1 MMGPFW
7 TNGIATL
14 YQTDARQNPIPD
26 QSVHCVVTSP
36 PYFGLRVYRSD
47 SDAMIG
53 LEETVPG
60 WIDSMLEVMAE
71 VGRVLRDDG
80 VLWVNLGDSYTGNP
94 SSGGANANDGG
105 PPVRLENMRTK
116 TGQSGQ
122 LLMIPARFALAMQD
136 AGWILR
142 SDVIWAKKSCMPESL
157 NGTRWERCRV
167 KVGQGAVSRKGDPS
181 ESGERM
187 SGYTHAEQAKY
198 TDCPG
203 CPKCADTDGLIL
215 RNGSWRCTSSHEHIF
230 QFVKSMGY
238 YSDGEAVKTES
249 NANRR
254 NVWSD
259 ISPEPYG
266 NVKISRQDPVAVD
279 AVSGGTKCKVSP
291 DCLVHVGCPGLAP
304 NGEYDARE
312 VLKWSYKEHIGECPG
327 QGPSVGSQTIGSN
340 PGHSLGVDT
349 EDGQIL
355 SSEPSAIDRSIS
367 SRRTGHAP
375 ETNPVDSS
383 SAEIESR
390 TDGRQEQHGLFEPSP
405 DIGENNTL
413 PGDSDAHSPGQ
424 TLGSNA
430 GMISCACTSPCLC
443 SFYNIVTEETSHY
456 ATFPSDLPRLCIQ
469 ASTSEAGVCAECGS
483 QWARVVEVG
492 ELQPTRR
499 QYDKKSYGVVL
510 DSPDSG
516 DQGSNRA
523 RDGHRANMAFSTT
536 TLSWRPTCT
545 CNADKVPA
553 TVLDCFAGTGTTLL
567 AAMRLGRRSVGVD
580 LSPDYLGQAVKRLE
594 KQSLPMLI

>member
-1 MMGPFW
+1 MRPVLAATDPQMMGPFW

-157 NGTRWERCRV
+157 NGTRWE
-167 KVGQGAVSRKGDPS
+167 GD
-181 ESGERM
+181 
-187 SGYTHAEQAKY
+187 T
-198 TDCPG
+198 
-203 CPKCADTDGLIL
+203 L
-215 RNGSWRCTSSHEHIF
+215 RRGSWRCTSSHEHIF

-266 NVKISRQDPVAVD
+266 
-279 AVSGGTKCKVSP
+279 
-291 DCLVHVGCPGLAP
+291 
-304 NGEYDARE
+304 GE
-312 VLKWSYKEHIGECPG
+312 
-327 QGPSVGSQTIGSN
+327 
-340 PGHSLGVDT
+340 
-349 EDGQIL
+349 
-355 SSEPSAIDRSIS
+355 
-367 SRRTGHAP
+367 
-375 ETNPVDSS
+375 
-383 SAEIESR
+383 
-390 TDGRQEQHGLFEPSP
+390 
-405 DIGENNTL
+405 
-413 PGDSDAHSPGQ
+413 
-424 TLGSNA
+424 
-430 GMISCACTSPCLC
+430 
-443 SFYNIVTEETSHY
+443 HY

-483 QWARVVEVG
+483 QWARVVEHTNMG
-492 ELQPTRR
+492 ITR
-499 QYDKKSYGVVL
+499 
-510 DSPDSG
+510 SG
-516 DQGSNRA
+516 NEGNAGTRTMICGTMDTP
-523 RDGHRANMAFSTT
+523 STT
-536 TLSWRPTCT
+536 KTLSWRPTCT

-580 LSPDYLGQAVKRLE
+580 LSTDYLGQAVKRLG

>member
-1 MMGPFW
+1 VDEYW

-14 YQTDARQNPIPD
+14 YQADARQMPIPD
-26 QSVHCVVTSP
+26 QSVHCAVTSP
-36 PYFGLRVYRSD
+36 PYFGLRVYHSD

-53 LEETVPG
+53 LEETVQG
-60 WIDSMLEVMAE
+60 YVDSMLEVMAE

-80 VLWVNLGDSYTGNP
+80 VLWVNLGDSYGG
-94 SSGGANANDGG
+94 SGKG
-105 PPVRLENMRTK
+105 PPGPKQATNKGSVNEQWLAPTSENA
-116 TGQSGQ
+116 GQ

-167 KVGQGAVSRKGDPS
+167 KTSNGQRLVERGQHHANDWGHENRGRNPNETNIEGAN
-181 ESGERM
+181 
-187 SGYTHAEQAKY
+187 AQWA
-198 TDCPG
+198 DCPG
-203 CPKCADTDGLIL
+203 CPKCADTDGLVL
-215 RNGSWRCTSSHEHIF
+215 RSGSWRCTSSHEHIF

-266 NVKISRQDPVAVD
+266 
-279 AVSGGTKCKVSP
+279 
-291 DCLVHVGCPGLAP
+291 
-304 NGEYDARE
+304 GE
-312 VLKWSYKEHIGECPG
+312 
-327 QGPSVGSQTIGSN
+327 
-340 PGHSLGVDT
+340 
-349 EDGQIL
+349 
-355 SSEPSAIDRSIS
+355 
-367 SRRTGHAP
+367 
-375 ETNPVDSS
+375 
-383 SAEIESR
+383 
-390 TDGRQEQHGLFEPSP
+390 
-405 DIGENNTL
+405 
-413 PGDSDAHSPGQ
+413 
-424 TLGSNA
+424 
-430 GMISCACTSPCLC
+430 
-443 SFYNIVTEETSHY
+443 HY

-483 QWARVVEVG
+483 QWARVVDATE
-492 ELQPTRR
+492 
-499 QYDKKSYGVVL
+499 
-510 DSPDSG
+510 
-516 DQGSNRA
+516 
-523 RDGHRANMAFSTT
+523 
-536 TLSWRPTCT
+536 WRPTCT

-580 LSPDYLGQAVKRLE
+580 LSTDYLGQAVKRLE

>member
-1 MMGPFW
+1 VDEYW

-14 YQTDARQNPIPD
+14 YQADARQIPIPD

-80 VLWVNLGDSYTGNP
+80 VLWVNLGDSY
-94 SSGGANANDGG
+94 GGSRKG
-105 PPVRLENMRTK
+105 PPGPKQATNKGSVNEQWLVPTTENA
-116 TGQSGQ
+116 GQ
-122 LLMIPARFALAMQD
+122 LLGIPWRFALAMQD

-142 SDVIWAKKSCMPESL
+142 SDVIWAKKSPMPESVA
-157 NGTRWERCRV
+157 GTRWE
-167 KVGQGAVSRKGDPS
+167 GD
-181 ESGERM
+181 
-187 SGYTHAEQAKY
+187 T
-198 TDCPG
+198 
-203 CPKCADTDGLIL
+203 L
-215 RNGSWRCTSSHEHIF
+215 RRGSWRCTSSHEHIF
-230 QFVKSMGY
+230 QFAKGMGY

-266 NVKISRQDPVAVD
+266 
-279 AVSGGTKCKVSP
+279 
-291 DCLVHVGCPGLAP
+291 
-304 NGEYDARE
+304 GE
-312 VLKWSYKEHIGECPG
+312 
-327 QGPSVGSQTIGSN
+327 
-340 PGHSLGVDT
+340 
-349 EDGQIL
+349 
-355 SSEPSAIDRSIS
+355 
-367 SRRTGHAP
+367 
-375 ETNPVDSS
+375 
-383 SAEIESR
+383 
-390 TDGRQEQHGLFEPSP
+390 
-405 DIGENNTL
+405 
-413 PGDSDAHSPGQ
+413 
-424 TLGSNA
+424 
-430 GMISCACTSPCLC
+430 
-443 SFYNIVTEETSHY
+443 HY

-469 ASTSEAGVCAECGS
+469 ASTSVVGVCADCGS
-483 QWARVVEVG
+483 QWARVVERKPNPAGIMGVG
-492 ELQPTRR
+492 NGRHLDDFNEQAV
-499 QYDKKSYGVVL
+499 GVHV
-510 DSPDSG
+510 D
-516 DQGSNRA
+516 A
-523 RDGHRANMAFSTT
+523 EIT

-553 TVLDCFAGTGTTLL
+553 TVLDPFAGTGTTLL

>member
-157 NGTRWERCRV
+157 NGTRWE
-167 KVGQGAVSRKGDPS
+167 GD
-181 ESGERM
+181 
-187 SGYTHAEQAKY
+187 T
-198 TDCPG
+198 
-203 CPKCADTDGLIL
+203 L
-215 RNGSWRCTSSHEHIF
+215 RRGSWRCTSSHEHIF

-266 NVKISRQDPVAVD
+266 
-279 AVSGGTKCKVSP
+279 
-291 DCLVHVGCPGLAP
+291 
-304 NGEYDARE
+304 GE
-312 VLKWSYKEHIGECPG
+312 
-327 QGPSVGSQTIGSN
+327 
-340 PGHSLGVDT
+340 
-349 EDGQIL
+349 
-355 SSEPSAIDRSIS
+355 
-367 SRRTGHAP
+367 
-375 ETNPVDSS
+375 
-383 SAEIESR
+383 
-390 TDGRQEQHGLFEPSP
+390 
-405 DIGENNTL
+405 
-413 PGDSDAHSPGQ
+413 
-424 TLGSNA
+424 
-430 GMISCACTSPCLC
+430 
-443 SFYNIVTEETSHY
+443 HY

-523 RDGHRANMAFSTT
+523 RDGRRANMAFSTT

>member
-1 MMGPFW
+1 VDEYW

-14 YQTDARQNPIPD
+14 YQADARQIPIPE

-53 LEETVPG
+53 LEETVQG

-80 VLWVNLGDSYTGNP
+80 VLWVNLGDSYGG
-94 SSGGANANDGG
+94 SGKG
-105 PPVRLENMRTK
+105 PPGPKQATNKGSVNEQWLVPTTENA
-116 TGQSGQ
+116 GQ

-157 NGTRWERCRV
+157 NGTRWE
-167 KVGQGAVSRKGDPS
+167 GD
-181 ESGERM
+181 
-187 SGYTHAEQAKY
+187 T
-198 TDCPG
+198 
-203 CPKCADTDGLIL
+203 L
-215 RNGSWRCTSSHEHIF
+215 RRGSWRCTSSHEHIF

-266 NVKISRQDPVAVD
+266 
-279 AVSGGTKCKVSP
+279 
-291 DCLVHVGCPGLAP
+291 
-304 NGEYDARE
+304 GE
-312 VLKWSYKEHIGECPG
+312 
-327 QGPSVGSQTIGSN
+327 
-340 PGHSLGVDT
+340 
-349 EDGQIL
+349 
-355 SSEPSAIDRSIS
+355 
-367 SRRTGHAP
+367 
-375 ETNPVDSS
+375 
-383 SAEIESR
+383 
-390 TDGRQEQHGLFEPSP
+390 
-405 DIGENNTL
+405 
-413 PGDSDAHSPGQ
+413 
-424 TLGSNA
+424 
-430 GMISCACTSPCLC
+430 
-443 SFYNIVTEETSHY
+443 HY

-483 QWARVVEVG
+483 QWARVVDATE
-492 ELQPTRR
+492 
-499 QYDKKSYGVVL
+499 
-510 DSPDSG
+510 
-516 DQGSNRA
+516 
-523 RDGHRANMAFSTT
+523 
-536 TLSWRPTCT
+536 WRPTCT

-580 LSPDYLGQAVKRLE
+580 LSPDYLGQAVKRLG
-594 KQSLPMLI
+594 KQSLPLLI

>member
-1 MMGPFW
+1 MRPVLAAINPQMMGPFW

-14 YQTDARQNPIPD
+14 YQADARQIPIPD

-80 VLWVNLGDSYTGNP
+80 ILWVNLGDSYAG
-94 SSGGANANDGG
+94 SGKDGG
-105 PPVRLENMRTK
+105 TASKKQVSNSGSLTMAHLPIYKESA
-116 TGQSGQ
+116 SGQ

-142 SDVIWAKKSCMPESL
+142 SDVIWAKKSPMPESVA
-157 NGTRWERCRV
+157 GTRWERCRV
-167 KVGQGAVSRKGDPS
+167 KVAGNTNIDNGKNADHQDRRKVGFNDRWDSPEENS
-181 ESGERM
+181 
-187 SGYTHAEQAKY
+187 AQY

-215 RNGSWRCTSSHEHIF
+215 RSGSWRCTSSHEHIF
-230 QFVKSMGY
+230 QFVKGMGY

-266 NVKISRQDPVAVD
+266 
-279 AVSGGTKCKVSP
+279 
-291 DCLVHVGCPGLAP
+291 
-304 NGEYDARE
+304 GE
-312 VLKWSYKEHIGECPG
+312 
-327 QGPSVGSQTIGSN
+327 
-340 PGHSLGVDT
+340 
-349 EDGQIL
+349 
-355 SSEPSAIDRSIS
+355 
-367 SRRTGHAP
+367 
-375 ETNPVDSS
+375 
-383 SAEIESR
+383 
-390 TDGRQEQHGLFEPSP
+390 
-405 DIGENNTL
+405 
-413 PGDSDAHSPGQ
+413 
-424 TLGSNA
+424 
-430 GMISCACTSPCLC
+430 
-443 SFYNIVTEETSHY
+443 HY

-469 ASTSEAGVCAECGS
+469 ASTSEAGVCADCGS
-483 QWARVVEVG
+483 QWARVVERG
-492 ELQPTRR
+492 ETTGQGIIATGIGHVTGLGHDRVAMR
-499 QYDKKSYGVVL
+499 ELSRA
-510 DSPDSG
+510 G
-516 DQGSNRA
+516 DVQI
-523 RDGHRANMAFSTT
+523 TT
-536 TLSWRPTCT
+536 TNWQPTCT

-580 LSPDYLGQAVKRLE
+580 LSPDYLGQAVKRLG